1 MSEFLRSEIVQNE
14 LYDMQKLYDRLST
27 IVQDLSE
34 LPQDEKIEF
43 VEQTKMLIEKQK
55 VFHTRLKLASA
66 SDEKIKDVVDNM
78 DRLSMVF
85 CGAPM
90 STILNTMSDKLD
102 SYIPS

>member
-1 MSEFLRSEIVQNE
+1 
-14 LYDMQKLYDRLST
+14 MQKLYDRLST
-27 IVQDLSE
+27 IVEDLSN

-43 VEQTKMLIEKQK
+43 VKQTKLLIEKQK
-55 VFHTRLKLASA
+55 LFHVRMKLAST
-66 SDEKIKDVVDNM
+66 SDSKIKDVVDNM

-90 STILNTMSDKLD
+90 STILNTMTDKLD